1 MSTTKPV
8 STEVS
13 ERARKYHSL
22 ALQKISSVGQINIA
36 EALSTSETTVSRCVN
51 GDLERVC
58 QLLAAAG
65 LKVVPKE
72 LRCYQEA
79 DINALFILAKGSLER
94 MESPDKLSF
103 DD

>member
-8 STEVS
+8 STEVA
-13 ERARKYHSL
+13 ERSRKYFSL
-22 ALQKISSVGQINIA
+22 AFQRVTSLGQVTIA
-36 EALSTSETTVSRCVN
+36 EQLSTSEATVSRTVN
-51 GDLERVC
+51 AELERVC
-58 QLLAAAG
+58 QVLAVVG